1 MLKSNNQKKV
11 SQLPQPCLAVLN
23 GSADHT
29 GRKKKKRKRQKEKK
43 GGKFL
48 A

>member
-1 MLKSNNQKKV
+1 MLKSNNQEKV
-11 SQLPQPCLAVLN
+11 SQLPPPGLAVLN
-23 GSADHT
+23 GSEDHIE
-29 GRKKKKRKRQKEKK
+29 RKKKKDRKK